1 MTEAYAEER
10 QQELIAEQKEF
21 DKYKSLQELNK
32 AYRHLEN
39 AITQAQGLISEELE
53 EEMNDILDEFIHFQI
68 KLEEL

>member
-1 MTEAYAEER
+1 MTEAYMLER

-21 DKYKSLQELNK
+21 DKYLSLQELNK